1 MKQASFQIGNN
12 KITSTEKD
20 NTVNKV
26 NYNFNFIP
34 IEYFSNSCENLDI
47 ALNYCFQKNYI
58 ENLFFI

>member
-26 NYNFNFIP
+26 NYNFNENMEKK
-34 IEYFSNSCENLDI
+34 IEQNLNDKYVKKNKPKKAVENVYYFD
-47 ALNYCFQKNYI
+47 
-58 ENLFFI
+58 